1 MNSSEVGTTPEPVM
15 SFGTAAIAVSMSGKG
30 INRATEYLGLGR
42 SLSVI
47 LVAMPSVPSDPTIS
61 V

>member
-1 MNSSEVGTTPEPVM
+1 M